1 VVIEGAEEAASAAAS
16 AAAVDYEAAAVA
28 AESAP
33 PWQDSPPVARDE
45 RECCFL
51 VLNLVSSTLPCI
63 LEHLCVRAC
72 VCVFVG
78 TSRNLWEPLGSLWQ
92 PL

>member
-1 VVIEGAEEAASAAAS
+1 MLLQVLRLCIM
-16 AAAVDYEAAAVA
+16 
-28 AESAP
+28 
-33 PWQDSPPVARDE
+33 R
-45 RECCFL
+45 RRL
-51 VLNLVSSTLPCI
+51 LLLNLLHLGKTRRQLLGMI
-63 LEHLCVRAC
+63 EHLCVRAC